1 LSESK
6 TSTTKENYDFLLF
19 VLHII
24 LIILS
29 ITICIRERRKSRI
42 QKPLHSSTIATFS
55 IIMSQDLEEQA
66 RALYRGGALAP
77 MVRASSTPLRALALH
92 YGANVVYSEELMDRS
107 IAATKREVND
117 ALGTIDYIKDTSQ
130 LSKKTIKRLERDN
143 RPALLFRIDPKLE
156 ANKLIGQLGTGEPE
170 LALSAA
176 RHIYQDVSA
185 IDINMGCPKKFS
197 VSGGM
202 GSALLNDPDRA
213 SRIIKALRAEIPRPI
228 SCKIRLLKDTAS
240 TVEFVEAMIN
250 AGAHAIAIHARRTGD
265 DSIHPADWN
274 TLEEVLG
281 LLRPKYP
288 TFPFLVNGD
297 FYKREEIEECLRKTG
312 ANGVLLARPALYN
325 ASMFRPMTEALL
337 DKTTVVQEYLQRAV
351 KYDVHYKNTKY
362 VIGEMMN
369 NRRAPSERV
378 PFLPQLYPGGQT
390 IAKTCNCQSLEELCQ
405 VWNVNLS
412 DYNPYTTP
420 NKSTPLAPGE
430 HRYEDSYFMNHQ
442 KRDESASAER
452 DAKRLRVEECE
463 EKKVDPAVE
472 KKVESVETTTDT
484 SK

>member
-1 LSESK
+1 
-6 TSTTKENYDFLLF
+6 
-19 VLHII
+19 
-24 LIILS
+24 
-29 ITICIRERRKSRI
+29 
-42 QKPLHSSTIATFS
+42 
-55 IIMSQDLEEQA
+55 MSQDLEEQA
-66 RALYRGGALAP
+66 RELYRGRALAP

-107 IAATKREVND
+107 IAATVREVND
-117 ALGTIDYIKDTSQ
+117 ALGTVDFIKDTSQ
-130 LSKKTIKRLERDN
+130 LSKKTLKRLQRDN
-143 RPALLFRIDPKLE
+143 RPALLLRIDPKLE

-170 LALSAA
+170 LALPAA

-202 GSALLNDPDRA
+202 GAALLSDPDRA

-240 TVEFVEAMIN
+240 TVHFIEAMIN
-250 AGAHAIAIHARRTGD
+250 AGAHAIAIHARRAGD
-265 DSIHPADWN
+265 DSTKPADWK

-281 LLRPKYP
+281 LMRSKYP
-288 TFPFLVNGD
+288 KFPFLVNGD
-297 FYKREEIEECLRKTG
+297 FYKREEIEELLTKTG

-325 ASMFRPMTEALL
+325 TSMFRPMTEALE
-337 DKTTVVQEYLQRAV
+337 DKTVVVQEYVQRAV

-378 PFLPQLYPGGQT
+378 PFLPQVYPRGQT

-405 VWNVNLS
+405 VWNINLS
-412 DYNPYTTP
+412 DYNPYSTP
-420 NKSTPLAPGE
+420 NMSTPLAPGE
-430 HRYEDSYFMNHQ
+430 HRYEDSYFMKHQ
-442 KRDESASAER
+442 KRDELTPAGPE
-452 DAKRLRVEECE
+452 AKRFRGEESE
-463 EKKVDPAVE
+463 EKKFDPAVE
-472 KKVESVETTTDT
+472 KKVESVETTDT